1 MLVACLSMFV
11 GKSFGQSGVPA
22 NRQAKNIAVIS
33 IKGTLDAK
41 GVMTSSVKRRMNEAI
56 QAGADAIVFDID
68 TPGGSVG
75 TVLSICNEIKSSS
88 MKNTVA
94 WINPDAFSGGAIIA
108 LACKE
113 IVVNDPSN
121 FGDAMPI
128 VSNPF
133 AFATGGATAPDRE
146 LLRKVL
152 PPLISEVVDSTR
164 RYNSTFGAYL
174 RDEYLIQSIVAN
186 DVELWY
192 VRNITTGVRMCID
205 RREFEMLFPGVDAG
219 GPTRL
224 ASGGKPNNPPPS
236 PIAQGAP
243 PTSTPVPA
251 GSAKLT
257 LAAPDVS
264 VSGASLR
271 PVLTMADVGQ
281 WEVIDKVK
289 DDSLP
294 AVFKASD
301 MLHYGLCANA
311 TEVVNGRTV
320 LKPIRNENDLKE
332 FFGASF
338 IIRYDSNW
346 SESLVDFLTN
356 IIVRGVLI
364 VIFLIAVFVEMS
376 HPGTIVSAVVAL
388 AALLLL
394 IVPTMLIGMATWWEL
409 VAIVLG
415 IALLLIEAFVI
426 PGFGIPGVLGL
437 ILLFTGL
444 VFTFVPN
451 SGAVFPTG
459 NGQRDELLRGAV
471 TMLLAFGT
479 AGFGMYFIAKHFG
492 SIPILGKLVLKT
504 SHGDEES
511 PEMFSAMDDQPLG
524 SLVKVGE
531 VGIAITPLRPSGRI
545 QVGDHVV
552 DAAAEFGFIDSGTKV
567 RIVSVSAMK
576 IGVEEARS

>member
-1 MLVACLSMFV
+1 MLVACLSLCV
-11 GKSFGQSGVPA
+11 SKTFGQSGVPA
-22 NRQAKNIAVIS
+22 TRQAKNVAVIS

-41 GVMTSSVKRRMNEAI
+41 GVMTASVKRRMNEAI
-56 QAGADAIVFDID
+56 KAGADAIVFEID

-75 TVLSICNEIKSSS
+75 TVLSICNEIKSSTI
-88 MKNTVA
+88 KNTVA
-94 WINPDAFSGGAIIA
+94 WVNPDAFSGGAIIA

-113 IVVNDPSN
+113 IIVNDPSN

-128 VSNPF
+128 LSSPF
-133 AFATGGATAPDRE
+133 AFATGGAKAPDRE

-174 RDEYLIQSIVAN
+174 RDEYLVQSIVAN
-186 DVELWY
+186 DVELWF
-192 VRNITTGVRMCID
+192 VRNKTTGVRMCID
-205 RREFEMLFPGVDAG
+205 RREFEMLFPGADTG

-224 ASGGKPNNPPPS
+224 ASGGSPNNPPPR
-236 PIAQGAP
+236 PAAQGAAAP
-243 PTSTPVPA
+243 SSPVPA

-264 VSGASLR
+264 VTGASLR
-271 PVLTMADVGQ
+271 PALTLADVGQ
-281 WEVIDKVK
+281 WEIIDKVK

-311 TEVVNGRTV
+311 TEVINNQTV

-332 FFGASF
+332 FFAASF

-356 IIVRGVLI
+356 FIVRGVLI
-364 VIFLIAVFVEMS
+364 VIFLLAVFVEMS
-376 HPGTIVSAVVAL
+376 HPGTIVAAAVAL
-388 AALLLL
+388 VALLLL

-409 VAIVLG
+409 VAIVVG
-415 IALLLIEAFVI
+415 IGLLLIEAFVI
-426 PGFGIPGVLGL
+426 PGFGIAGVLGL
-437 ILLFTGL
+437 VLLFTGL

-451 SGAVFPTG
+451 TGAVFPTG

-492 SIPILGKLVLKT
+492 SIPFLGRLVLKT
-504 SHGDEES
+504 AHGDDDS
-511 PEMFSAMDDQPLG
+511 PEMFTAMEEDQG
-524 SLVKVGE
+524 GRLVKLGDVGT
-531 VGIAITPLRPSGRI
+531 AITPLRPSGRI

-552 DAAAEFGFIDSGTKV
+552 DAAAEFGFIDTGTKV

-576 IGVEEARS
+576 IGVEEVRS